1 MGHSGALGRISMAKL
16 IHAKACAPYFI
27 ICLRVAIAIGF
38 VGPITFVA
46 GLAAATRADELY
58 PAPFWQCRV
67 ATESALFV
75 SEDQRPAF
83 ARLMF
88 RPIGPVSIRREGASG
103 PSAVFFVEGRDYV
116 VDRTARRV
124 TLVQHGTVPFVQQS
138 ELRVPAN
145 RAASFLRS
153 KDVAG
158 QALFLSED
166 GFFNREQV
174 TISYRH
180 RRDRWPGTTPKF
192 APSGLPRT
200 IARLRS
206 TNPVKIMLVGDS
218 ISEGYNASAH
228 LKMVPMRP
236 PYADQV
242 VAGLRAAY
250 HNDVTLTN
258 RAHAGWKS
266 SQGLAQVTNESL
278 DDARPDL
285 IVIAFGMNDAAEVS
299 AIDFAKNV
307 AAIMAAF
314 QRKNPYSEYILVSPM
329 LPNPNWAFVSDQRY
343 VEYRNAL
350 RVMQKRGVIV
360 ADMTSLW
367 TAILGRKSFYDVT
380 GNGVNHPNDFGHSLY
395 AQTILAMLVPPDRI
409 RRLTSFKC

>member
-1 MGHSGALGRISMAKL
+1 
-16 IHAKACAPYFI
+16 
-27 ICLRVAIAIGF
+27 
-38 VGPITFVA
+38 
-46 GLAAATRADELY
+46 
-58 PAPFWQCRV
+58 
-67 ATESALFV
+67 
-75 SEDQRPAF
+75 
-83 ARLMF
+83 
-88 RPIGPVSIRREGASG
+88 
-103 PSAVFFVEGRDYV
+103 
-116 VDRTARRV
+116 
-124 TLVQHGTVPFVQQS
+124 
-138 ELRVPAN
+138 
-145 RAASFLRS
+145 
-153 KDVAG
+153 
-158 QALFLSED
+158 
-166 GFFNREQV
+166 
-174 TISYRH
+174 
-180 RRDRWPGTTPKF
+180 
-192 APSGLPRT
+192 
-200 IARLRS
+200 
-206 TNPVKIMLVGDS
+206 MLVGDS

-266 SQGLAQVTNESL
+266 SQGLAQVTDESL

-350 RVMQKRGVIV
+350 RAMQKRGVIV

-367 TAILGRKSFYDVT
+367 TAILSRKSFYDVT